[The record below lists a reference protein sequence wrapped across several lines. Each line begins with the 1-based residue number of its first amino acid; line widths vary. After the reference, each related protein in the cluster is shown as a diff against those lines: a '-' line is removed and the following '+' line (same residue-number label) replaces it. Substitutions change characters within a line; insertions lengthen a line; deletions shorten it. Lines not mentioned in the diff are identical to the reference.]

1 MFVAPMAAYLPA
13 MLEGEAPLAKCPNIN
28 AWSDRMAARESF
40 SATQPQLAA

>member
-1 MFVAPMAAYLPA
+1 MFVAPMVAYLTA
-13 MLEGEAPLAKCPNIN
+13 MPEGEAALAKCPNIN

>member
-1 MFVAPMAAYLPA
+1 MS
-13 MLEGEAPLAKCPNIN
+13 EHIN